1 MSPDFGPL
9 TTRYFMAGTV
19 PLPLGQVQPV
29 LSTSVS
35 TSLGAF
41 IYTGILW
48 GTAVQA
54 FCPNPDSRLRT
65 NASFI
70 YVFTGV
76 TLQSTKDFTLYQL
89 VKFYS
94 PLPVWLPE
102 IRYEQSLF
110 MLRLCGTECLAAVL
124 NGLWW

>member
-1 MSPDFGPL
+1 
-9 TTRYFMAGTV
+9 MAGTV
-19 PLPLGQVQPV
+19 PLPLGQILQV
-29 LSTSVS
+29 LSTSRS
-35 TSLGAF
+35 ASLRAF

-54 FCPNPDSRLRT
+54 FCPNPDSGLRT

-94 PLPVWLPE
+94 PPA
-102 IRYEQSLF
+102 SLVA
-110 MLRLCGTECLAAVL
+110 RDKV
-124 NGLWW
+124 